1 MTFEAVN
8 VIRVHLWGNYVGA
21 LAPGRTRGA
30 FVFEYTPEWIQKAIE
45 LSPTS
50 MPSRRAPYVFPG
62 LSETTFFG
70 LPPAIADA
78 LPDRFGNA
86 IIDAE
91 LARRGASPRQVTAL
105 DRLAYTGQ
113 RSMGALEFTP
123 ERGPGARPSTMLD
136 IGELVRTAR
145 DVIAGTLGSDH
156 EAELALQQ
164 ILAIGTSA
172 GGARA
177 KAVVNVD
184 PQSGELRPG
193 QFPQD
198 GQESWLLKFD
208 GVGKDAQLGETEVYG
223 RVEYAYAAM
232 ARAAGIHMSQ
242 TRLLEENG
250 RAHFMTRRFDRPG
263 GTQKLHMQTL
273 CALSVLDYNL
283 VGVHD
288 YAQYQQAIAQLA
300 LGEEAAAEAFRRM
313 VFNYAAA
320 NCDDH
325 TKNFSFLMD
334 EAGQWSLAPAYDIT
348 HAFNPAG
355 PWTFQHLMGVEGKF
369 QDVTKAEFMR
379 FAERHGV
386 PGARTII
393 NDVTA
398 AIDSWSEFANT
409 AGLTTDVSA
418 RIGRDH
424 TPQKS

>member
-30 FVFEYTPEWIQKAIE
+30 YVFEYTPEWLTRGIE
-45 LSPTS
+45 LAPLS
-50 MPSRRAPYVFPG
+50 MPGRRAPYVFPG
-62 LSETTFFG
+62 LAETTFFG

-91 LARRGASPRQVTAL
+91 LARRGAFPGQVTAL

-123 ERGPGARPSTMLD
+123 ERGPQAPPATMLD
-136 IGELVRTAR
+136 IGDLVRAAR
-145 DVIAGTLGSDH
+145 DVIAGTLGNDH
-156 EAELALQQ
+156 ESELALQQ

-184 PQSGELRPG
+184 PVSGELRPG
-193 QFPQD
+193 QSAHD

-223 RVEYAYAAM
+223 RIEYAYAAM
-232 ARAAGIHMSQ
+232 ARAAGIGMSE

-250 RAHFMTRRFDRPG
+250 RAHFMTRRFDRPS

-273 CALSVLDYNL
+273 CAMSTLDYNI

-288 YAQYQQAIAQLA
+288 YTQYQQAIAQLN
-300 LGEEAAAEAFRRM
+300 LGEDAAAEAFRRM
-313 VFNYAAA
+313 IFNFAAA

-325 TKNFSFLMD
+325 TKNFSFLMGETGD
-334 EAGQWSLAPAYDIT
+334 WSLAPAYDIT

-369 QDVTKAEFMR
+369 QDVTNVEFMR

-386 PGARTII
+386 PGARTIL
-393 NDVTA
+393 NDVNT
-398 AIDSWSEFANT
+398 AIDSWPEFAEG
-409 AGLTTDVSA
+409 AGLTAEVTS

-424 TPQKS
+424 KPIRA

>member
-1 MTFEAVN
+1 MTFEGVN
-8 VIRVHLWGNYVGA
+8 VIRVHLWGTYVGA

-30 FVFEYTPEWIQKAIE
+30 YVFEYTPEWLARGIE
-45 LSPTS
+45 LAPLS
-50 MPSRRAPYVFPG
+50 MPNRRAPYVFPG
-62 LSETTFFG
+62 LAETTFFG

-91 LARRGASPRQVTAL
+91 LARRGATPGQVTAL

-123 ERGPGARPSTMLD
+123 ERGPRAPASTMLD
-136 IGELVRTAR
+136 IGDLVRTAR
-145 DVIAGTLGSDH
+145 DVIAGTLGNDH
-156 EAELALQQ
+156 ESELALQQ
-164 ILAIGTSA
+164 ILTIGTSA

-184 PQSGELRPG
+184 PITQELRPG
-193 QFPQD
+193 QSALA

-223 RVEYAYAAM
+223 RVEFAYAAM
-232 ARAAGIHMSQ
+232 ARAAGIRMSE

-263 GTQKLHMQTL
+263 GAQKLHMQTL
-273 CALSVLDYNL
+273 CAMSVLDYNL
-283 VGVHD
+283 IGVHD
-288 YAQYQQAIAQLA
+288 YAQYQQTIARLN
-300 LGEEAAAEAFRRM
+300 LGEDAAAEAFRRM

-325 TKNFSFLMD
+325 TKNFSFLMAESGD
-334 EAGQWSLAPAYDIT
+334 WSLAPAYDIT
-348 HAFNPAG
+348 HAYNPAG

-369 QDVTKAEFMR
+369 QDVTTAEFMR

-386 PGARTII
+386 PSARTIM
-393 NDVTA
+393 NDVTTA
-398 AIDSWSEFANT
+398 LDSWSEFAAG
-409 AGLTTDVSA
+409 AGLAPEVTS

-424 TPQKS
+424 RSTR

>member
-1 MTFEAVN
+1 MTFEGVN

-30 FVFEYTPEWIQKAIE
+30 YVFEYTPEWLARGIE
-45 LSPTS
+45 LAPLS
-50 MPSRRAPYVFPG
+50 MPGRRAPYVFPG
-62 LSETTFFG
+62 LAETTFFG

-91 LARRGASPRQVTAL
+91 LARRGAFSGQVTAL

-123 ERGPGARPSTMLD
+123 ERGPQAPPATMLD
-136 IGELVRTAR
+136 IGDLVRAAR
-145 DVIAGTLGSDH
+145 DVIAGTLGNDH
-156 EAELALQQ
+156 ESELALQQ
-164 ILAIGTSA
+164 ILTIGTSA

-184 PQSGELRPG
+184 PVTQELRPG
-193 QFPQD
+193 QSTHD
-198 GQESWLLKFD
+198 GQECWLLKFD

-232 ARAAGIHMSQ
+232 ARAAGIGMSE

-250 RAHFMTRRFDRPG
+250 RAHFMTRRFDRPNG
-263 GTQKLHMQTL
+263 SQKLHMQTL
-273 CALSVLDYNL
+273 CAMSTLDYNL

-288 YAQYQQAIAQLA
+288 YTQYQQAIAQLN

-334 EAGQWSLAPAYDIT
+334 EAGEWALAPAYDIT

-369 QDVTKAEFMR
+369 QDVTNDEFMR
-379 FAERHGV
+379 FGERHGV
-386 PGARTII
+386 PGARTIL
-393 NDVTA
+393 NNVNT
-398 AIDSWSEFANT
+398 AIDSWSQFAEG
-409 AGLTTDVSA
+409 AGLTAEVTS

-424 TPQKS
+424 RRTR